1 MANQLRLGCFG
12 IDSSHLPEFTRR
24 IKALNEAGT
33 TPCRVTQFW
42 TDNEHDWPNKADIDK
57 WKTDTLAMGVS
68 EAKSLEAMLGSV
80 DGVLVLA
87 VNGNKHRD
95 LAMPSLERGLPTYV
109 DKPFTC
115 NLDQAKA
122 MLSAARKS
130 KARCYSA
137 SSLRFI
143 TEIPKLDFDKL
154 GKIVAIDAY
163 GAGELL
169 DMMPDL
175 WHYGCHSIEMVDAI
189 FKASKQGPGV
199 KRVSA
204 IKFEDRHLVD
214 YEYRDGRYV
223 RLRLERKGTWSFGA
237 TVHGEKSVQQ
247 FVVDFAPVYTRLVE
261 GMVKFFEGKEAP
273 VDLRD
278 IVENVAVMEKGNDSI
293 KQDGAWMDVPVI
305 E

>member
-1 MANQLRLGCFG
+1 MAAVRLGCIG

-24 IKALNEAGT
+24 IKALNDAGST
-33 TPCRVTQFW
+33 LCQVTQFW
-42 TDNEHDWPNKADIDK
+42 TDGKHDWPTPADIEK
-57 WKTDTLAMGVS
+57 WKTDTLAMGVT
-68 EAKSLEAMLGSV
+68 EAKSLDAMLGSV

-87 VNGNKHRD
+87 VNGNKHAELSR
-95 LAMPSLERGLPTYV
+95 AALERGLPTYI
-109 DKPFTC
+109 DKPLTC
-115 NLDQAKA
+115 NLDQAKQLLA
-122 MLSAARKS
+122 SSRKN

-143 TEIPKLDFDKL
+143 TEIPKLDFAKL

-163 GAGELL
+163 GAGETL

-189 FKASKQGPGV
+189 FKASGQGSGV

-204 IKFEDRHLVD
+204 VRFEDRHLVD
-214 YEYRDGRYV
+214 YDYRDGRYV
-223 RLRLERKGTWSFGA
+223 RMRLERKGTWSFGA
-237 TVHGEKSVQQ
+237 TVHGEQAVQQ

-273 VDLRD
+273 VSLRD
-278 IVENVAVMEKGNDSI
+278 IVENVAVMEKGNESI
-293 KQDGAWMDVPVI
+293 KKDGAWVDVPVI

>member
-1 MANQLRLGCFG
+1 M
-12 IDSSHLPEFTRR
+12 
-24 IKALNEAGT
+24 
-33 TPCRVTQFW
+33 
-42 TDNEHDWPNKADIDK
+42 
-57 WKTDTLAMGVS
+57 LA
-68 EAKSLEAMLGSV
+68 
-80 DGVLVLA
+80 
-87 VNGNKHRD
+87 
-95 LAMPSLERGLPTYV
+95 
-109 DKPFTC
+109 
-115 NLDQAKA
+115 
-122 MLSAARKS
+122 AARKS

-137 SSLRFI
+137 SSLRFV
-143 TEIPKLDFDKL
+143 TEIPKLDFEQL

-189 FKASKQGPGV
+189 FKASKQGAGV

-204 IKFEDRHLVD
+204 VRFEDRHLVD

-223 RLRLERKGTWSFGA
+223 RIRLERKGTWSFGA

-247 FVVDFAPVYTRLVE
+247 FVVDFGPVYTRLVE

-273 VDLRD
+273 VELRD
-278 IVENVAVMEKGNDSI
+278 IVENVAVMEKGNQSI
-293 KQDGAWMDVPVI
+293 ANDGVWVDVPVI